1 MKRILAAALSL
12 TLLVSLA
19 ACGGKDRFDAGKV
32 EEGVCYQLTGIA
44 PDAVA
49 KILGCAPP
57 SPRLINAVL

>member
-12 TLLVSLA
+12 ALLVSLA

-49 KILGCAPP
+49 MRGGRHRCADGYVF
-57 SPRLINAVL
+57 L

>member
-12 TLLVSLA
+12 ALLGSLA

-49 KILGCAPP
+49 NEGGRHRCADGYVF
-57 SPRLINAVL
+57 L